1 MNILFT
7 RVLFL
12 YDDQYANLKT
22 VSLINERVDSNCSG
36 INTQEN
42 IGKRRHRYTSNPFP
56 QTLETLSTRRKKS
69 PTTFESELDSELV
82 LTYSENNILGE
93 MGKKFQNVSITN
105 EDCQRFIKTRY
116 RSYCSKISQSLK

>member
-1 MNILFT
+1 M
-7 RVLFL
+7 

-42 IGKRRHRYTSNPFP
+42 IWKRRHRYTSNPFP

-105 EDCQRFIKTRY
+105 EDCQRYI
-116 RSYCSKISQSLK
+116 